1 MWFFWVIWIAGV
13 LMVLTYG
20 AVLMFGAPYFPT
32 LKQPV
37 EEGLDLLGLK
47 SGQVVYDLGCGD
59 GRLLKAAAKRGLRAV
74 GYELNPFVFLYAWF
88 TTLRYGRQVKVRFG
102 NFWSKDLAKADG
114 VFVFL
119 ITHFMDRLDTKL
131 ASELRPGTL
140 VVSHAFK
147 LPGRKVVRKKGAM
160 LLYEF

>member
-1 MWFFWVIWIAGV
+1 
-13 LMVLTYG
+13 MVLTYG

-47 SGQVVYDLGCGD
+47 PGQVVYDLGCGD
-59 GRLLKAAAKRGLRAV
+59 GRLLKAAAKRGLKAV

-88 TTLRYGRQVKVRFG
+88 TTLRYGRQVRVRFG
-102 NFWSKDLAKADG
+102 NFWNKDLSKADG

-119 ITHFMDRLDTKL
+119 ITHFMDRLENKL
-131 ASELRPGTL
+131 ARELHPGTP